1 MGAAAIPAV
10 APYAAAI
17 PPAPVNLG
25 PAPADTVT
33 QQKILAPVR
42 THTKITPVQTNII
55 PKLQVNKYNVDVPV
69 NVPVPVEREVVVT
82 KHVAKPY
89 TVEVPRAVPVPAP
102 YKVHP
107 VHEVVEQPIVHHAT
121 YTQTHT
127 AHVAAP
133 VAVAHAAP
141 VAHAVAAAPVAVAH
155 AAPVAYAHA
164 AAAPVGV
171 VHAAAPLVAGA
182 HVSPAFAAQW

>member
-1 MGAAAIPAV
+1 MG
-10 APYAAAI
+10 
-17 PPAPVNLG
+17 
-25 PAPADTVT
+25 
-33 QQKILAPVR
+33 
-42 THTKITPVQTNII
+42 
-55 PKLQVNKYNVDVPV
+55 
-69 NVPVPVEREVVVT
+69 REVIVT
-82 KHVAKPY
+82 KQVAKPY

-141 VAHAVAAAPVAVAH
+141 VAAVAH
-155 AAPVAYAHA
+155 AAPAVAVHGVAHA
-164 AAAPVGV
+164 AG
-171 VHAAAPLVAGA
+171 PLVAGA
-182 HVSPAFAAQW
+182 HVSPAFA